1 MLIETDIL
9 FAHIKEKDWL
19 KDLSEKIL
27 FGISVGKLGTVYAS
41 REAIHELYYLASE
54 LSWKPSYSLSR
65 IGALTQI
72 KNLEWL
78 PTTTDTDLLALSLIA
93 TYGLTS
99 VFDAYHAAACLLRDP
114 ERTIIS
120 TDTVYDK
127 IQNIKRIEPKVVV
140 KKLAADKNSNEE

>member
-9 FAHIKEKDWL
+9 FAHLKEKDWL
-19 KDLSEKIL
+19 KNLSERIL
-27 FGISVGKLGTVYAS
+27 LGISTGKLGTVYAS
-41 REAIHELYYLASE
+41 REVIHELYYLAAE
-54 LSWKPSYSLSR
+54 LSWKPSESLSR

-99 VFDAYHAAACLLRDP
+99 VFDAYHAASCLLGDP
-114 ERTIIS
+114 ERTIVS
-120 TDTVYDK
+120 TDTIYDK
-127 IQNIKRIEPKVVV
+127 IQNITRIEPQAVV
-140 KKLAADKNSNEE
+140 KRLAADEKNEE